1 MIFLRSDSHKQSQIL
16 YQSMSNESSPMD
28 TTVTNISP
36 ESFCNP
42 SAAPESIQSIPPTT
56 VRKTR
61 YSIQPIAE
69 GPLVKPKRQLSEKQ
83 LKALE
88 QGRKRLAETRRNKK
102 SASVTLSTVEE
113 EQNLIQEDL
122 SETPIES
129 KPLLQP
135 ETEKG
140 IQTDDQTVS
149 QSTSQSTSETQSNDT
164 YLSDDDVNDFDD
176 SDYKVWCSIS

>member
-1 MIFLRSDSHKQSQIL
+1 
-16 YQSMSNESSPMD
+16 MSNETSPMD

-113 EQNLIQEDL
+113 EQKLIQEDL

-129 KPLLQP
+129 KPLLQQ
-135 ETEKG
+135 ETEKSV
-140 IQTDDQTVS
+140 QTDDQTV
-149 QSTSQSTSETQSNDT
+149 QQTDQTESNDASS
-164 YLSDDDVNDFDD
+164 SDIEELDD
-176 SDYKVWCSIS
+176 SDYKIWCSIS

>member
-42 SAAPESIQSIPPTT
+42 SVAPESIQSIPPTT

-113 EQNLIQEDL
+113 EQKLIQDDL

-149 QSTSQSTSETQSNDT
+149 QSTSETQSNDA